1 MNILVITSNNPFQ
14 IKTGSANIAR
24 NQILWLKK
32 KYSVETINISD
43 YKKTKNKIAKYFY
56 YFINLLVGIP
66 VSVSS
71 MHSKKAKRDIK
82 EIIKS
87 KKIDIIIAFEISTIQ
102 YCPKNLYHKL
112 IVNIEDPQSL
122 KLQRLTKLK
131 TIKNYKKIIHFVNY
145 KVTRSYEKAIF
156 PKIKKILLLSKSD
169 IEDIKKDGHNNVDYV
184 TYGTDFPDTTET
196 LGYKDREKTIIISGN
211 MNHEPNIDGVLFF
224 IEKVFPQIRKK
235 GDLKLIIVGA
245 NPDKRI
251 IESIKKFENYIK
263 ITGRVENISDYIKKS
278 LISVCP
284 VMLKVGVQTKI
295 LEALV
300 LGTPVVTT
308 SAGNS
313 GVAGKDGIDL
323 LVEDDAEKMAQKIIK
338 LTDINTWNILSE
350 NGKSF
355 IRKEFNWEKSFF
367 ELDKYINEIYNQVI
381 EK

>member
-24 NQILWLKK
+24 NQILHLKK
-32 KYSVETINISD
+32 KHSVETINISD

-56 YFINLLVGIP
+56 YFINLLAGIP

-71 MHSKKAKRDIK
+71 MHSKKAKRKIKDII
-82 EIIKS
+82 EF

-102 YCPKNLYHKL
+102 YCPPNLYHKL
-112 IVNIEDPQSL
+112 IVNIEDPQSIKL
-122 KLQRLTKLK
+122 KRLIKLK
-131 TIKNYKKIIHFVNY
+131 TIKNYKKIIHFINY
-145 KVTRSYEKAIF
+145 QATKSYERAIF
-156 PKIKKILLLSKSD
+156 PKIKKILLLSKND
-169 IEDIKKDGHNNVDYV
+169 IEDIKKDGHNNVDYI
-184 TYGTDFPDTTET
+184 TYGANFPDTTEK
-196 LGYKDREKTIIISGN
+196 LEYKDREKTIIISGN

-224 IEKVFPQIRKK
+224 IEKVFPKIRQKS
-235 GDLKLIIVGA
+235 DLKLIIVGA

-251 IESIKKFENYIK
+251 IKSIKKFENYIK
-263 ITGRVENISDYIKKS
+263 ITGKVENISDYIKKS
-278 LISVCP
+278 LISICP

-313 GVAGKDGIDL
+313 GVTGKDGVDL
-323 LVEDDAEKMAQKIIK
+323 FVEDDAEKMAQKIIK

-367 ELDKYINEIYNQVI
+367 ELDKYINEIYNQVT